1 LNASVASVAALPL
14 AAHMATLP
22 IKGWAMVSM
31 APIRAS
37 GDTRFSMTV
46 GIVTSVLVLPAAYVC
61 IRILHIGLWGV
72 PISWI
77 FAWTA
82 RAVLT
87 GFKLRDGS
95 WTRRTLFAR

>member
-1 LNASVASVAALPL
+1 
-14 AAHMATLP
+14 
-22 IKGWAMVSM
+22 
-31 APIRAS
+31 
-37 GDTRFSMTV
+37 MTV
-46 GIVTSVLVLPAAYVC
+46 GIVTSVLVLPAAYIC

>member
-1 LNASVASVAALPL
+1 
-14 AAHMATLP
+14 MATLP

-46 GIVTSVLVLPAAYVC
+46 GIVTSLLVLPAAYVC
-61 IRILHIGLWGV
+61 IRAVHIGLWGV

-77 FAWTA
+77 FAWLA

-87 GFKLRDGS
+87 AFKLRGDS